1 MNAIIIFGAIGTI
14 FLCIVAW
21 EVWTYWKV
29 KIKGACLGGV
39 YRLQAKLEL
48 RNKSRISG
56 FLLNR
61 AYTSKVL
68 REYKERQIN
77 AQIKAIK
84 KRETP
89 VVLEEV
95 DNYPRRLGWSVNY
108 RRGIA
113 ETTICTDIEIIED

>member
-56 FLLNR
+56 FLLKL
-61 AYTSKVL
+61 AYNFRVAREC
-68 REYKERQIN
+68 REYEITTKV
-77 AQIKAIK
+77 KAIK

-89 VVLEEV
+89 LILEEV
-95 DNYPRRLGWSVNY
+95 KNRPRVWAWGVDY
-108 RRGIA
+108 QKGVA
-113 ETTICTDIEIIED
+113 VTEICTDIEIIED